1 MLHNKKGLI
10 VGLANNS
17 SIAWGIAQAAHREG
31 AELAFTYLSDALL
44 KRVDPLA
51 KSLGSELIL
60 PCDVNDDRQIENLA
74 NTIQEKWGRLDFV
87 VHAVA
92 FAQRQDL
99 QGKISETSRE
109 GFRVALETSAYSLIA
124 LAHALAPLMSEGG
137 SFLTLTYYGSEKVVP
152 NYNIMGIAKAALECS
167 VRYLACELGERNIR
181 VNAISPGAI
190 KTLSAKGI
198 ADFNSMLSAT
208 REKAPLHRNVSPDD
222 VGELAAFLLSDRASA
237 ITGDVVYLDGGYNVL
252 GF

>member
-198 ADFNSMLSAT
+198 ADFNSMLAAT

-237 ITGDVVYLDGGYNVL
+237 ITGDVVYLDGGYNLL

>member
-237 ITGDVVYLDGGYNVL
+237 ITGDVVYLDGGYNLL

>member
-1 MLHNKKGLI
+1 M
-10 VGLANNS
+10 
-17 SIAWGIAQAAHREG
+17 
-31 AELAFTYLSDALL
+31 
-44 KRVDPLA
+44 
-51 KSLGSELIL
+51 
-60 PCDVNDDRQIENLA
+60 
-74 NTIQEKWGRLDFV
+74 
-87 VHAVA
+87 
-92 FAQRQDL
+92 
-99 QGKISETSRE
+99 
-109 GFRVALETSAYSLIA
+109 
-124 LAHALAPLMSEGG
+124 
-137 SFLTLTYYGSEKVVP
+137 P

-167 VRYLACELGERNIR
+167 VRYLACELGEQNIR

-237 ITGDVVYLDGGYNVL
+237 ITGDVVYLDGGYNAL

>member
-17 SIAWGIAQAAHREG
+17 SIAWGIARAAHREG

-74 NTIQEKWGRLDFV
+74 NTIKEKWGRLDFV

-167 VRYLACELGERNIR
+167 VRYLACELGEQNIR

>member
-74 NTIQEKWGRLDFV
+74 NTIKEKWGRLDFV

-124 LAHALAPLMSEGG
+124 LAHALAPLMSDGG

-167 VRYLACELGERNIR
+167 VRYLACELGEQNIR

>member
-10 VGLANNS
+10 IGLANNS

-31 AELAFTYLSDALL
+31 AELGFTYLNDALA
-44 KRVDPLA
+44 KRVTPLA
-51 KSLGSELIL
+51 QSLGSDLIL
-60 PCDVNDDRQIENLA
+60 PCDVNDDQQIDAMAAAIKER
-74 NTIQEKWGRLDFV
+74 WGKLEFV

-99 QGKISETSRE
+99 QGNISATSRE
-109 GFRVALETSAYSLIA
+109 GFRIALETSAYSLIA
-124 LAHALAPLMSEGG
+124 VARALTPLMTEGG
-137 SFLTLTYYGSEKVVP
+137 SMLTLTYYGSEKVVP

-167 VRYLACELGERNIR
+167 VRYLACELGEKNIR

-198 ADFNSMLSAT
+198 ADFNSMLSASKE
-208 REKAPLHRNVSPDD
+208 RAPLHRNVTPSD
-222 VGELAAFLLSDRASA
+222 VGELAAFLLSDRAAS
-237 ITGDVVYLDGGYNVL
+237 ITGDIIYLDGGYNLL

>member
-10 VGLANNS
+10 IGLANNS

-31 AELAFTYLSDALL
+31 AELGFTYLNDALA
-44 KRVDPLA
+44 KRVTPLA
-51 KSLGSELIL
+51 QSLGSDLIL
-60 PCDVNDDRQIENLA
+60 PCDVNDDQQIDAMAAAIKER
-74 NTIQEKWGRLDFV
+74 WGKLDFV

-99 QGKISETSRE
+99 QGNISATSRE
-109 GFRVALETSAYSLIA
+109 GFRIALETSAYSLIA
-124 LAHALAPLMSEGG
+124 VARALTPLMTEGG
-137 SFLTLTYYGSEKVVP
+137 SMLTLTYYGSEKVVP

-167 VRYLACELGERNIR
+167 VRYLACELGEKNIR

-198 ADFNSMLSAT
+198 ADFNSMLSASKE
-208 REKAPLHRNVSPDD
+208 RAPLHRNVTPSD
-222 VGELAAFLLSDRASA
+222 VGELAAFLLSDRAAS
-237 ITGDVVYLDGGYNVL
+237 ITGDIIYLDGGYNLL